1 MKIPLGLS
9 CTLYLGQST
18 HLSFY
23 ILSVSNTMHRKL
35 VFTFSSHLLKQ
46 WDSKTMPYILLG
58 TKSDFLTG
66 KLRTE
71 PSFQSHYSNFPED
84 KYY

>member
-1 MKIPLGLS
+1 MRFIIIF
-9 CTLYLGQST
+9 YLRQST

-35 VFTFSSHLLKQ
+35 VCTFSSHLPEQ
-46 WDSKTMPYILLG
+46 WDSKTMPYTLLG
-58 TKSDFLTG
+58 TKLDFLTG

-71 PSFQSHYSNFPED
+71 PSFQFLIIAIF
-84 KYY
+84 